1 MAGILPR
8 RLFLDSGVIIE
19 GCFTAWGSAKGV
31 LILATLRVRFTV
43 VLSEVIAQEID
54 RALQARGAGSDTQTA
69 ADVREGYL
77 GWLSRVRVERWPLPT
92 VEQIA
97 VQLPRVLPA
106 LRHRNDLEAA
116 ISALQAQPD
125 WVISSNQAHWGPA
138 LAMRTGLRI
147 ATPLQFLDHCAA
159 SVS

>member
-1 MAGILPR
+1 MANVLPR

-19 GCFTAWGSAKGV
+19 SCFTPWGSAKGV
-31 LILATLRVRFTV
+31 LILATLRARFTV
-43 VLSEVIAQEID
+43 VLSEVIAREID
-54 RALQARGAGSDTQTA
+54 RTLQGRAADRSIHGA

-77 GWLSRVRVERWPLPT
+77 GWLSRVHVEQWPLPPA
-92 VEQIA
+92 EQIA

-116 ISALQAQPD
+116 ISALEAQPD

-138 LAMRTGLRI
+138 LAQRTGLRI

-159 SVS
+159 HAG